1 MFSLHKRL
9 LLSSMFFIL
18 TMLLL
23 STTKPAVL
31 FTEKGT
37 IKEFGIGDDK
47 TIYSVGVF
55 VVTMCVLIF
64 YMFSMIDL
72 MNN

>member
-1 MFSLHKRL
+1 
-9 LLSSMFFIL
+9 
-18 TMLLL
+18 MLLL